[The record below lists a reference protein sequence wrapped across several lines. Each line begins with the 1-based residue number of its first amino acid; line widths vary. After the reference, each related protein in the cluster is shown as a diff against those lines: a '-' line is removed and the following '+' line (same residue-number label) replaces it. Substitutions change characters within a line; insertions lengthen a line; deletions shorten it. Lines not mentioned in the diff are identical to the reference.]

1 MSAKKKRE
9 IPAFSQPLIE
19 THCHLDYLEQ
29 DTTEAILAQA
39 RTLGV
44 ERFITI
50 AVQPDNLATVRN
62 LADAHADVFATQGVH
77 PHEAQLY
84 TSEVG
89 AAIRAGVQHPKVVAV
104 GEIGLDYHYD
114 NSPREQQW
122 KAFSEQLQIA
132 LDVDLPIVVHTR
144 DADADTIAIFKEFS
158 GRGLRGVIHSFTS
171 SLELAEFCLEEG
183 FHLGFNGIITF
194 NKADNVREVLAAT
207 PLSRILLETDAPFL
221 TPTPFRGKE
230 NAPFYLPLVAHKVAE
245 VKAET
250 PDDVVRQT
258 TQNARRLFF
267 PGECQPEQTRA
278 VD

>member
-9 IPAFSQPLIE
+9 IPAFAQPLIE

-29 DTTEAILAQA
+29 DSTDAILAQA
-39 RTLGV
+39 RALGV

-50 AVQPDNLATVRN
+50 AVQPDNLATVRA
-62 LADAHADVFATQGVH
+62 LADTHADVYATQGVH

-84 TSEVG
+84 TPAVG
-89 AAIRAGVQHPKVVAV
+89 EAIRAGVQHPKVVAV

-122 KAFSEQLQIA
+122 QAFSEQLQIA
-132 LDVDLPIVVHTR
+132 LDCNLPIVVHTR

-171 SLELAEFCLEEG
+171 GMGLAEFCLEEG

-194 NKADNVREVLAAT
+194 NKAENVREVLAAT
-207 PLSRILLETDAPFL
+207 PMERILLETDAPFL
-221 TPTPFRGKE
+221 TPTPFRGRE

-245 VKAET
+245 VKGET
-250 PDDVVRQT
+250 PDDVVART
-258 TQNARRLFF
+258 TANARALFF
-267 PGECQPEQTRA
+267 PN
-278 VD
+278 D